1 MKNLLFSFED
11 LGTKSDKSLAKL
23 KQFFTRAG
31 SPVVTAEPSAKTMR
45 SSGVSYRELS
55 LTFGD
60 SQRVT
65 LRVKATGDVYQVLL
79 NDKLI
84 PLKAQDDHIKAVAEI
99 AQKLKDG
106 SAKFQ
111 KKLALVKVAMPKGI
125 RTAAPKLQE
134 QLAAREQEL
143 DAAIAEADKELAD
156 LAEAAVV

>member
-1 MKNLLFSFED
+1 MKNLLFSFDD
-11 LGTKSDKSLAKL
+11 LGTKSDKALTKL

-31 SPVVTAEPSAKTMR
+31 TPVVTAEPSAKTMR
-45 SSGVSYRELS
+45 SSGVSYRELY

-79 NDKLI
+79 NEKLI
-84 PLKAQDDHIKAVAEI
+84 PLKAQDDHVKAVAEI
-99 AQKLKDG
+99 SQKLKDG

-111 KKLALVKVAMPKGI
+111 KKLALVRVAMPKGI
-125 RTAAPKLQE
+125 RTAAPKMQE

-143 DAAIAEADKELAD
+143 DVAIAEVDAELSQ
-156 LAEAAVV
+156 LQAA